1 MIQIYQDDLLR
12 ALKRCKGIA
21 KQDLLPNNFIPQSD
35 FRRAHA
41 EARRETYTKLI
52 DLVESEGIQAA
63 CVFAFS
69 TYQSLPVFSPGET
82 VDSAVQGHAQA
93 LEMFFNVIGI
103 AGEQVQALHNGNSD
117 FSQLLAY
124 TPEFTEEI
132 SSQSLVN

>member
-1 MIQIYQDDLLR
+1 MIQISQDDLLR

-21 KQDLLPNNFIPQSD
+21 KQDLLPNNLIPQSD
-35 FRRAHA
+35 FRKAHA

-52 DLVESEGIQAA
+52 ELVEGEGIQDA

-69 TYQSLPVFSPGET
+69 TYQSLPVFSPGESI
-82 VDSAVQGHAQA
+82 DPAIQGHGQA

-117 FSQLLAY
+117 YSQLLAY
-124 TPEFTEEI
+124 GPEFTEEI
-132 SSQSLVN
+132 NSQSLVH